1 MSVRVH
7 PPQVEFS
14 GGLHNSAR
22 DEWKGAAQN
31 AVVAEI
37 WHTQLLS
44 LASVL
49 MAGGSEKA
57 VDAAVDTFVG
67 MASSMQAVDFLAT
80 TK

>member
-1 MSVRVH
+1 MRVH
-7 PPQVEFS
+7 RLFTHQVEVS
-14 GGLHNSAR
+14 QSSAR
-22 DEWKGAAQN
+22 DEWKGTTQI
-31 AVVAEI
+31 AVIAEK

-67 MASSMQAVDFLAT
+67 MASSVDFLAT